1 MKQINQQEK
10 KMKSRVWT
18 KPNVQKALKSLRGC
32 KGSKGQNLFDVVKKS
47 SGFYEVKAN
56 KNNQIVFS
64 ALIGSRGYLVRFDER
79 LFKQG

>member
-1 MKQINQQEK
+1 MNKN
-10 KMKSRVWT
+10 MKSRVWT